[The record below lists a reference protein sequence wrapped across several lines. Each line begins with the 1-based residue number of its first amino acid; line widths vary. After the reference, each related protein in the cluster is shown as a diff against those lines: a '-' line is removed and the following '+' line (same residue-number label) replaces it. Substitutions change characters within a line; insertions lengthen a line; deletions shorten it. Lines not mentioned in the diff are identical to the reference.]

1 MPKIYSITWT
11 QDDEEDFVRIQRT
24 IEGFNKFEIV
34 GLLANEQQ
42 QILLERAED
51 LNKILDENTKK
62 YKRLNKLQ
70 KEVQNDEDKS

>member
-70 KEVQNDEDKS
+70 KEVQNAEDKS

>member
-70 KEVQNDEDKS
+70 KEVQNGEDKG